1 MRLCMKNKK
10 KKSRKRGV
18 GKMIMMPFSKNFIKI
33 HLNSYIK
40 VQQKKKGRIKDR
52 KVKKKEKIYLQ

>member
-40 VQQKKKGRIKDR
+40 VQQER
-52 KVKKKEKIYLQ
+52 KEESKTVR